1 MISIAIFFSKSLL
14 FVGLRGAFR
23 RVKGVVVV
31 GVVVAVVA
39 ARESGSEGIRPV
51 EMMIDMVHR
60 VGVVVAG
67 VVEAS

>member
-23 RVKGVVVV
+23 RVKGVVV